1 MSAQL
6 DILPRYR
13 RMTGAD
19 LDAVIAIEDT
29 IYPHPWTRGNF
40 SDALVAGY
48 HCWIAECGGEMAGYT
63 VVTIAAGEAH
73 LLNLSVASPWQRR
86 GIGREMLNF
95 VLRLARESGAGRIL
109 LEVRP
114 SNSAARALYAAA
126 GFAEIATRRG
136 YYPADESWEDA
147 IVLELALD
155 KPVTDKA

>member
-6 DILPRYR
+6 DMLPRYR

-19 LDAVIAIEDT
+19 LDAVIAIEET

-86 GIGREMLNF
+86 GIGRELLNF

-126 GFAEIATRRG
+126 GFAEIATRCG
-136 YYPADESWEDA
+136 YYPAEESREDA
-147 IVLELALD
+147 IVLELGLE
-155 KPVTDKA
+155 KRES

>member
-6 DILPRYR
+6 DLVPRYR

-19 LDAVIAIEDT
+19 LDAVIAIEET
-29 IYPHPWTRGNF
+29 VYPHPWTRGNF

-63 VVTIAAGEAH
+63 VVAIAAGEAH

-136 YYPADESWEDA
+136 YYPAEERREDA
-147 IVLELALD
+147 IVLQLPLA
-155 KPVTDKA
+155 KS